1 MNYKNK
7 LLYSSKH
14 ITKKNRKL
22 KYYYC
27 VDFDGKTLIV
37 EKVKNPPMAMVVSNK
52 GFEKYRW
59 NVYSLDLLSKKYA
72 IKIIN
77 EDVNNEN

>member
-37 EKVKNPPMAMVVSNK
+37 EKVKNPL
-52 GFEKYRW
+52 W
-59 NVYSLDLLSKKYA
+59 LWLLQ
-72 IKIIN
+72 IKVLKNTDGMCIVWIYYQKN
-77 EDVNNEN
+77 MK